1 MNERNTME
9 NVMETLLESES
20 WYVISPF
27 HCVYGSETSFEELEH
42 YLLEN
47 FLHTFCEKVSR
58 IALKLMGLYSAY
70 VELTEFFP
78 EAPLP
83 PFEVP
88 VYENIREIGM
98 AKLAKMMEYVVI
110 QGGTSMNV
118 YFPDFR
124 SMIQIGSGFDVVVF
138 SEHQKFLSSVE
149 TLVHME
155 GLCMRA
161 NSAMK

>member
-1 MNERNTME
+1 MNERNTIE
-9 NVMETLLESES
+9 NSMETLLESKS

-47 FLHTFCEKVSR
+47 FLHTFCEKVS
-58 IALKLMGLYSAY
+58 IIVLKLMGLYPAY

-78 EAPLP
+78 EAPPHPFGLP
-83 PFEVP
+83 E
-88 VYENIREIGM
+88 YENIRGIGM
-98 AKLAKMMEYVVI
+98 DKIAKVMEYVVI
-110 QGGTSMNV
+110 QGGTSMNI
-118 YFPDFR
+118 YFSDLR
-124 SMIQIGSGFDVVVF
+124 SMIQISGGFDVVAF
-138 SEHQKFLSSVE
+138 SENQKFLSSVE

-161 NSAMK
+161 NAET